1 MEIKSQILAQ
11 MIVKDSD
18 TYVVGAS
25 ARNFTPIDI
34 LIRVVVA
41 LLAIAILVAVIYLVF
56 KVILP
61 RIMRYLG
68 YLSWEFKKESNK

>member
-41 LLAIAILVAVIYLVF
+41 LLAIAI
-56 KVILP
+56 ILL
-61 RIMRYLG
+61 IIAANQI
-68 YLSWEFKKESNK
+68 SKKKKDNPQK